1 MTNAPR
7 PVEEPV
13 PAGPVATPVATRG
26 SLVVV
31 FLTVLID
38 LLGFGMVVPLL
49 QVYAREYNASGVTIG
64 WLMAIFSLMQFLFA
78 PLWGRVSDRI
88 GRKPVLLIG
97 LFGSFGSYLLFGLA
111 HSLPL
116 LFASRMFAGFF
127 GANIST
133 AQAYVADV
141 TTPENRAK
149 GMGMIGAAFG
159 IGFVFGP
166 PVGGMLAHWH
176 PSAPGFFAAGLSLAA
191 FSFGW
196 FRLRE
201 SHRPGEPSARR
212 RYSFADVG
220 AAVADPRLATLLVG
234 YLFVTFA
241 FAGFET
247 TFMNL
252 GTIVLHYD
260 TRTMGFLLGGAGLA
274 SALVQGRL
282 IHSLVRKY
290 GERRLLVAGS
300 LALGVGFIGVAFANG
315 ALVFLGSAFVVGIAY
330 GFCNPSMGALI
341 SKNTTQ
347 ARQGATLGVAQSFAS
362 LGRVLGPLAAGVAWD
377 RSIRAPYLLGGGVVL
392 VLACVFEFY
401 RRRFP
406 SDLVTVARG

>member
-1 MTNAPR
+1 MTDFAAAPTT
-7 PVEEPV
+7 
-13 PAGPVATPVATRG
+13 PAPTPATRG
-26 SLVVV
+26 SLAVV

-49 QVYAREYNASGVTIG
+49 QVYADKFGASGVAIG
-64 WLMAIFSLMQFLFA
+64 WLMAVFSLMQFLFA
-78 PLWGRVSDRI
+78 PVWGRVSDRI

-97 LFGSFGSYLLFGLA
+97 LIGSFGSYLLFGFA
-111 HSLPL
+111 QSLPL
-116 LFASRMFAGFF
+116 LFVSRMFAGFF

-166 PVGGMLAHWH
+166 PVGGTLAHWH
-176 PSAPGFFAAGLSLAA
+176 PSAPGFFAAGLSLSA
-191 FSFGW
+191 FVFGW

-252 GTIVLHYD
+252 GGKVLHYD
-260 TRTMGFLLGGAGLA
+260 TRTMGFLLGGAGFA

-282 IHSLVRKY
+282 IHTLVRRF
-290 GERRLLVAGS
+290 GERALLVAGS
-300 LALGVGFIGVAFANG
+300 VALGIGFFGVAIADAA
-315 ALVFLGSAFVVGIAY
+315 ALFLGSALVVGIAY
-330 GFCNPSMGALI
+330 GFCNPSMNALI
-341 SKNTTQ
+341 SKNASR
-347 ARQGATLGVAQSFAS
+347 ARQGAVLGVAQSCAS
-362 LGRVLGPLAAGVAWD
+362 LGRVLGPICAGIAWD
-377 RSIRAPYLLGGGVVL
+377 RSIRAPYVLGGSVVL
-392 VLACVFEFY
+392 ALALVFEAY

-406 SDLVTVARG
+406 TDPVATPGN